1 MASAAQEMGQHA
13 AEIRI
18 SHLSKQFGDLYA
30 VQNVSLHIP
39 KGDFCTFLGPSGC
52 GKTTLLRMIA
62 GFTQPDTGDI
72 FFDDQRVNALPP
84 WKREVGMV
92 FQNFALWPHLSVFD
106 NIAFGLRERKL
117 PKPQIREKVY
127 GALQLVDLEGV
138 EHRRPSQLSGGQ
150 QQRVALAR
158 TLIVEP
164 RGLLLDEPLSSL
176 DAQLRVQM
184 GHELVRLQQDLG
196 ITTIYVTHDQ
206 EEALALSTK
215 IAVFSNGRLIQEGTP
230 KEVYE
235 GPREH
240 AVADFVGTS
249 NFLEGTITEVVGD
262 RISMCV
268 REDLLL
274 HASWQPSFE
283 TAPQPGEPILLCIRP
298 ESIQMS
304 EETNEAAENRI
315 PGQVQS
321 YTYLGSQ
328 IQYAVNIGMDQPMKI
343 NLPNPRRLSILPADT
358 PVHLIF
364 SPHDA
369 VLLPAEGGESKG
381 RNTN

>member
-30 VQNVSLHIP
+30 VHNVSLHIQ
-39 KGDFCTFLGPSGC
+39 KGDFCTLLGPSGC

-72 FFDDQRVNALPP
+72 FFDDQRVNDLPP
-84 WKREVGMV
+84 WKRDVGMV

-117 PKPQIREKVY
+117 PKSQIREKVY

-235 GPREH
+235 GPRAH

>member
-1 MASAAQEMGQHA
+1 MASVAQKMGEHA

-30 VQNVSLHIP
+30 VQNVSLHIQ
-39 KGDFCTFLGPSGC
+39 KGDFYTFLGPSGC

-72 FFDDQRVNALPP
+72 LFDNQRVNDLPP
-84 WKREVGMV
+84 WKRDVGMV

-117 PKPQIREKVY
+117 QKPLVREKVY

-138 EHRRPSQLSGGQ
+138 EYRRPSQLSGGQ

-164 RGLLLDEPLSSL
+164 RALLLDEPLSSL
-176 DAQLRVQM
+176 DARLRVQM
-184 GHELVRLQQDLG
+184 GTELVRMQQDLG

-206 EEALALSTK
+206 EEALALSTG

-235 GPREH
+235 KPREQ

-249 NFLEGTITEVVGD
+249 NFLSGTITEVVGN
-262 RISMCV
+262 RVTLNV
-268 REDLLL
+268 REDFLL
-274 HASWQPSFE
+274 HASWHPSFE
-283 TAPQPGEPILLCIRP
+283 TAPQPGEPVLLCIRP
-298 ESIQMS
+298 ESIQIS
-304 EETNEAAENRI
+304 EETNDATENRI
-315 PGQVQS
+315 PGQVRS
-321 YTYLGSQ
+321 CTYLGSQ
-328 IQYAVNIGMDQPMKI
+328 IQYAVDIGTGQPVKV

-364 SPHDA
+364 SPQDA
-369 VLLPAEGGESKG
+369 VLLPTEGGG
-381 RNTN
+381 RNIKRS

>member
-30 VQNVSLHIP
+30 VQNVSLHIQ

-72 FFDDQRVNALPP
+72 FFDNQRVNDLPP
-84 WKREVGMV
+84 WKRDVGMV

-117 PKPQIREKVY
+117 PKPLIREKVY

-164 RGLLLDEPLSSL
+164 RALLLDEPLSSL
-176 DAQLRVQM
+176 DARLRVQM
-184 GHELVRLQQDLG
+184 GDELVRLQQDLG

-206 EEALALSTK
+206 EEALALSTD
-215 IAVFSNGRLIQEGTP
+215 IAVFSNGTLIQEGTP

-235 GPREH
+235 RPREQ

-249 NFLEGTITEVVGD
+249 NFLAGTITEVAGD
-262 RISMCV
+262 RVTLNV

-283 TAPQPGEPILLCIRP
+283 TAPQPGEPVLLCIRP

-304 EETNEAAENRI
+304 EETNDATENRI
-315 PGQVQS
+315 PGQVRS

-328 IQYAVNIGMDQPMKI
+328 IQYAVDIGTGQPMKV
-343 NLPNPRRLSILPADT
+343 NLSNPRRLSILPADT
-358 PVHLIF
+358 PIHLTF
-364 SPHDA
+364 SPQDA
-369 VLLPAEGGESKG
+369 VLLPTEGGDPRSCL
-381 RNTN
+381 